1 MKLFA
6 FLAVAGCAIAMSPVA
21 AQDTAPT
28 TLSPDRSTGSSG
40 IPVGSMTAHPGIDLS
55 IGYNDNVARQSSNV
69 ISSPV
74 VIIAPFIVLEGR
86 RGPHAFDVRYRG
98 LTAIYSDSPDDNF
111 NNNEFQANAL
121 LAFGIR
127 NDVALRFDLKYGS
140 DPRGSTDRP
149 ITTSPDRYREIGV
162 GGRYGY
168 GARGA
173 KGRLEFDA
181 EYRQRRYTNNP
192 QAAAESDLDTTGLG
206 ATFYWRVLPKT
217 RLLLEGRYQNFDYID
232 PTKTLD
238 NDQQLVYIGAQ
249 WDATGKTSGFA
260 KYGHSWKN
268 FASPGQQNTSTS
280 SWDLG
285 IRWSPKTYSVVDIST
300 RQGFQESTGI
310 GDSIVNRRAG
320 VSWTHAWNSRFS
332 HSLSYFN
339 THDTYEGG
347 GTDRK
352 DDTNDMGIKVNY
364 QFRRWARFGAEYA
377 HTDRN
382 SNDSFYRYKRNV
394 FLLTLGVSL

>member
-1 MKLFA
+1 MRLFGSLVA
-6 FLAVAGCAIAMSPVA
+6 AGCAIAMTPAA
-21 AQDTAPT
+21 AQGIAPGAP
-28 TLSPDRSTGSSG
+28 SPDRSSGSPG
-40 IPVGSMTAHPGIDLS
+40 IRVGSMTAHPGIDLS
-55 IGYNDNVARQSSNV
+55 IGYNDNLARQSSNP

-98 LTAIYSDSPDDNF
+98 LTVIYRDSPDDNF
-111 NNNEFQANAL
+111 NNNAFQANAL

-127 NDVALRFDLKYGS
+127 NDVALRFDLLYGA

-149 ITTSPDRYREIGV
+149 ITNSPDRYRQLGAY
-162 GGRYGY
+162 GRYGY
-168 GARGA
+168 GAPGA

-192 QAAAESDLDTTGLG
+192 QAAAESDLDTADFG
-206 ATFYWRVLPKT
+206 AKFYWRVMPKT

-232 PTKTLD
+232 PASTLD
-238 NDQQLVYIGAQ
+238 SDQQLVYIGAQ

-260 KYGHSWKN
+260 KYGRSWKN
-268 FASPGQQNTSTS
+268 FASAGQESASTS
-280 SWDLG
+280 SWDVG

-300 RQGFQESTGI
+300 AKSFQESTGI

-320 VSWTHAWNSRFS
+320 VTWTHAWNSRLS

-339 THDTYEGG
+339 IHEKYVGG

-352 DDTNDMGIKVNY
+352 DDTNDIGVKVNY
-364 QFRRWARFGAEYA
+364 EFRRWARFGAGYT
-377 HTDRN
+377 HTNRD

-394 FLLTLGVSL
+394 FLLTVGASI